1 MLVVMERVLR
11 RRGKLSVLVY
21 GLLLCYCLCYAVGP
35 RVKGM
40 MGVLK
45 SSVCGLLCHC
55 QPLPAVDDI
64 GSQTILVL
72 VVVVLLTTVNL

>member
-21 GLLLCYCLCYAVGP
+21 GLLLCYAVGH

>member
-1 MLVVMERVLR
+1 M
-11 RRGKLSVLVY
+11 GH
-21 GLLLCYCLCYAVGP
+21 